1 MLDAPQVTVP
11 ALISVHAANHPRQ
24 IALIEGTTTLDWQ
37 RFDQETSR
45 IAHALRQAG
54 FGIGSNVGVLAVNSI
69 ESILL
74 VFGVAK
80 AGACYVPVNGF
91 LSDQQV
97 ITLIKDAEVDIL
109 FVSAEYAAKVD
120 CSREALPRIRSYN
133 WVGVGF
139 EGAGWKSLKS
149 FVNGCLTEPLPPVDP
164 TSRMVIW
171 YSSGTTGRPKGIVK
185 SFNALQWS
193 AILFGTEMGFRS
205 DSVALLATPVSA
217 AATWLNMLSA
227 VFVGGTIVV
236 TPKFS
241 ATAFLALVAK
251 HRVTH
256 AQLVPT
262 QLDAI
267 IQDPALDKADC
278 SSLRAVLSVGSAL
291 AARTKSE
298 IRARMTSNFFEC
310 YGASEGSAT
319 LCRPMDHDEKP
330 GSVGRALLGCEVCI
344 IDNDG
349 VEVEPDV
356 VGEIVARVPFMMDG
370 YYGRPEETAE
380 LVWTKSDGRTFLK
393 TGDLGS
399 KDEEG
404 FVFVRGRKK
413 DMIISGGFNIYPAD
427 IEAVI
432 LEHPEVE
439 EVAVIG
445 IPHPKWGE
453 TPVGLVR
460 MRQAGNIEMGEL
472 LGWVND
478 RLGKHQRLQSVRIW
492 SSFPR
497 NALGKLLKNDIRDEY
512 LSAWQSA
519 PYKIKPHQDSEK

>member
-1 MLDAPQVTVP
+1 MLDAPQVTLP
-11 ALISVHAANHPRQ
+11 ALISVHAANHPHQ
-24 IALIEGTTTLDWQ
+24 VALIEGTTTLDWQ
-37 RFDQETSR
+37 RFDHETSR

-80 AGACYVPVNGF
+80 AGACYVPINGF

-97 ITLIKDAEVDIL
+97 VTLIKDAEVDIL
-109 FVSAEYAAKVD
+109 FVSTDYAARVD
-120 CSREALPRIRSYN
+120 SSREALPRIPSGN
-133 WVGVGF
+133 WISVGF
-139 EGAGWKSLKS
+139 ERAGWKSLKS
-149 FVNGCLTEPLPPVDP
+149 FVNGCPTDPLPPVDP
-164 TSRMVIW
+164 TSRMVLW
-171 YSSGTTGRPKGIVK
+171 YSSGTTGRPKAIVK

-193 AILFGTEMGFRS
+193 AILFGAEMGFRS
-205 DSVALLATPVSA
+205 DSIALLATPVSA

-227 VFVGGTIVV
+227 LFVGGTIVV

-241 ATAFLALVAK
+241 APGFLALVEK

-262 QLDAI
+262 QLDAVV
-267 IQDPALDKADC
+267 QESALDKADC

-298 IRARMTSNFFEC
+298 IRRRMTSNFFEC
-310 YGASEGSAT
+310 YGSSEGSAT
-319 LCRPMDHDEKP
+319 LCRPMDHDKKP
-330 GSVGRALLGCEVCI
+330 GSVGRALLGCEVYI
-344 IDNDG
+344 IDNDD

-356 VGEIVARVPFMMDG
+356 IGEIVARVPFMMEG
-370 YYGRPEETAE
+370 YYGRPEDTAE
-380 LVWTKSDGRTFLK
+380 LVWRKSDGRTFLR

-404 FVFVRGRKK
+404 FVFIRGRKK
-413 DMIISGGFNIYPAD
+413 DMIISGGFNVYPAD

-432 LEHPEVE
+432 LEHPAVE

-445 IPHPKWGE
+445 IPDPKWGE
-453 TPVGLVR
+453 TPAGLVR
-460 MRQAGNIEMGEL
+460 VNQSGKIEMGEL
-472 LGWVND
+472 LDWVNG
-478 RLGKHQRLQSVRIW
+478 RLGKHQRLQSVHHW

-497 NALGKLLKNDIRDEY
+497 NALGKLLKNDIRVEF
-512 LSAWQSA
+512 LSAGQ
-519 PYKIKPHQDSEK
+519 IDRDSEK